1 MTTARRHGR
10 IVAVLVALV
19 AIVWFA
25 NLDARRL
32 IRPDEGRYAEIAR
45 EMAATGDWITPR
57 LNGIKYFEKP
67 PLQYWITA
75 GAYRAFG
82 VDEWTA
88 RLWPATAGA
97 LTVLLV
103 WRTGRRVFGRVA
115 GDRAGL
121 VAAGML
127 WMAANAHLNT
137 LDMGFTFWL
146 IAGVAAFLGAQRD
159 DATDRE
165 RRRGMALAWAAC
177 AGAVMSKGLAGLV
190 LPGGAIFCYL
200 LATRDWKFL
209 GRLHLLSGLA
219 IVLALCAPWFVAVS
233 VANPEFPDFFF
244 VREHFQRYLTTVHRR
259 TEPWWYFLPLLVAGA
274 LPWTPLALRSV
285 WRPGRDDPP
294 GARFRPRLFLAC
306 WCAFVLLFFSASS
319 SKLPSYI
326 LPIFPAVAWLAG
338 DRLGRIAPRTL
349 AWMAAS
355 MVPLAIAAG
364 ILGLRAE
371 RYATPQTPVAL
382 YQAFEPWILA
392 AAAAILAGAVA
403 ATWLARRERVTAAV
417 ATLSIAGLCAWQ
429 LAITGHDA
437 LSPSFSSYQLAAQVR
452 GRLRAECPF
461 YSVRTYEQTLPFYLG
476 RTTTLVEFEDEM
488 AFGLEREPQL
498 AVRTFDE
505 FVARWMQQPC
515 AYALLEP
522 ALRADLAARGLPME
536 TIARDTRRVI
546 VRKPVTEPRP

>member
-1 MTTARRHGR
+1 MTTGRGR
-10 IVAVLVALV
+10 IVAVLVALI

-32 IRPDEGRYAEIAR
+32 IRPDEGRYAELAR
-45 EMAATGDWITPR
+45 EMAETGDWITPR

-103 WRTGRRVFGRVA
+103 WRTGRRQFGTVA

-146 IAGVAAFLGAQRD
+146 IAGVAAFLTAQRD

-165 RRRGMALAWAAC
+165 RRNGMWLAWAAC

-190 LPGGAIFCYL
+190 LPGGAIFFYL
-200 LATRDWKFL
+200 LASRDWKFL
-209 GRLHLLSGLA
+209 GRLHLLSGVA

-233 VANPEFPDFFF
+233 IANPEFPDFFF

-259 TEPWWYFLPLLVAGA
+259 TEPWWYFLPLLVAGT
-274 LPWTPLALRSV
+274 LPWTALAARSV
-285 WRPGRDDPP
+285 WRPWRADPV

-326 LPIFPAVAWLAG
+326 LPIFPAVAWLMG
-338 DRLGRIAPRTL
+338 DRLDRTAPRALMWT
-349 AWMAAS
+349 AAA

-364 ILGLRAE
+364 VIGLNADRW
-371 RYATPQTPVAL
+371 ATKQTPVAL
-382 YQAFEPWILA
+382 YQAFEPWIVA
-392 AAAAILAGAVA
+392 AAASIMAGSLAAM
-403 ATWLARRERVTAAV
+403 WLARRERVTAAV
-417 ATLSIAGLCAWQ
+417 ATLSIAGLVAWQ

-437 LSPSFSSYQLAAQVR
+437 LSPSFSSYQLASQVR
-452 GRLRAECPF
+452 GKLRAECPF

-498 AVRTFDE
+498 AVRRLDD
-505 FVARWMQQPC
+505 FVAQWQAAPC

-522 ALRADLAARGLPME
+522 SLHDELVARGLRMDVM
-536 TIARDTRRVI
+536 ARDTRRVI
-546 VRKPVTEPRP
+546 AGKPATEIRP

>member
-1 MTTARRHGR
+1 MTAGRGR
-10 IVAVLVALV
+10 IVAVVVALI

-32 IRPDEGRYAEIAR
+32 IRPDEGRYAELAR
-45 EMAATGDWITPR
+45 EMAETGDWITPR

-75 GAYRAFG
+75 GAYRTFG

-103 WRTGRRVFGRVA
+103 WRTGRRRFGEVA

-146 IAGVAAFLGAQRD
+146 IAGVAAFLTAQRD
-159 DATDRE
+159 DATDRQ
-165 RRRGMALAWAAC
+165 RRHGMWLAWAAC

-190 LPGGAIFCYL
+190 LPGGAIFFYL
-200 LATRDWKFL
+200 LANHDWKFL
-209 GRLHLLSGLA
+209 GRLHLLSGVA
-219 IVLALCAPWFVAVS
+219 IVVAICAPWFVAVS
-233 VANPEFPDFFF
+233 IANPEFPDFFF

-259 TEPWWYFLPLLVAGA
+259 TEPWWYFLPLLVAGT

-285 WRPGRDDPP
+285 WRPWRDDPA

-326 LPIFPAVAWLAG
+326 LPIFPAVAWLIG
-338 DRLGRIAPRTL
+338 DRLDRTASRTL
-349 AWMAAS
+349 AWSAAA

-364 ILGLRAE
+364 VIGLNADRW
-371 RYATPQTPVAL
+371 ATKQTPVAL
-382 YQAFEPWILA
+382 YQAFEPWIVA
-392 AAAAILAGAVA
+392 AAASILAGSLA
-403 ATWLARRERVTAAV
+403 AMWLARRERVTAAV
-417 ATLSIAGLCAWQ
+417 ASLSIAGLVAWQ

-437 LSPSFSSYQLAAQVR
+437 LSPSFSSYQLASQVR
-452 GRLRAECPF
+452 DRLRAECPF

-498 AVRTFDE
+498 AVRRLDD
-505 FVARWMQQPC
+505 FVAQWQAAPC

-522 ALRADLAARGLPME
+522 SLHDELVARGLHMDVL
-536 TIARDTRRVI
+536 ARDTRRI
-546 VRKPVTEPRP
+546 IAGKPAPETRP